1 MKIKMFCICFKLI
14 QWVWEGRWRR
24 AGKTELITLRIHG
37 ECREGHFTVLFL
49 NMFENF
55 HNKKKKKMPIYT
67 QSIDYR
73 VFLNGGFGY
82 TLESTLM
89 HIKDIWRLLL
99 VEKDGK
105 TKFIEMKIWNVEFKT
120 EVKNLRKILGLKLR
134 LKNRR
139 DEISR
144 SCRRQH

>member
-1 MKIKMFCICFKLI
+1 
-14 QWVWEGRWRR
+14 
-24 AGKTELITLRIHG
+24 
-37 ECREGHFTVLFL
+37 
-49 NMFENF
+49 
-55 HNKKKKKMPIYT
+55 MPIYT

-82 TLESTLM
+82 KLESTLM

-99 VEKDGK
+99 VEKDRK

-120 EVKNLRKILGLKLR
+120 EVKSLRKILGLKLR
-134 LKNRR
+134 LKKRR

-144 SCRRQH
+144 SCRRQQ